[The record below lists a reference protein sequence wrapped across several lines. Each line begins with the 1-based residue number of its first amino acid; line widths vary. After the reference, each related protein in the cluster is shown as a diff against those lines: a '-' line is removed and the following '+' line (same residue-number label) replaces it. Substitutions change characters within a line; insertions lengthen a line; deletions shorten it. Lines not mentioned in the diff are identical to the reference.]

1 MKIQEFLNYRKEL
14 LDSSKDD
21 EGFVQQTQLLSQIL
35 PLMVDAKLLDSEDW
49 NDSYYLNPAENF
61 KVNGYTVNESSER
74 LQLFIVD
81 ETSIDLTASE
91 KDLQISTKSYYDNQ
105 FKRVTR
111 FLNKAIKGYL
121 NDEVQ
126 DADPIRPLLSQ
137 LSSAT
142 GAEQFDVIEIFLVS
156 ASATTE
162 TRGTLPQPKRIE
174 FEDENISVSFTRNRE
189 RVKKDLLIIKKLVD
203 LNFLYDVLI
212 SQGNREALIIDF
224 ENLFDYKIEVIKAA
238 DEENFESYLCVLP
251 ANILSDL
258 YKRYS
263 SRLLEKKCAVI
274 SSIQRSKQGHKRND

>member
-91 KDLQISTKSYYDNQ
+91 KDLQISTKNYYDNQ

-137 LSSAT
+137 LSSAS

-162 TRGTLPQPKRIE
+162 TRGTLPQPKRI
-174 FEDENISVSFTRNRE
+174 NLRM
-189 RVKKDLLIIKKLVD
+189 K
-203 LNFLYDVLI
+203 I
-212 SQGNREALIIDF
+212 SQYHLQETKNE
-224 ENLFDYKIEVIKAA
+224 
-238 DEENFESYLCVLP
+238 
-251 ANILSDL
+251 
-258 YKRYS
+258 
-263 SRLLEKKCAVI
+263 
-274 SSIQRSKQGHKRND
+274 